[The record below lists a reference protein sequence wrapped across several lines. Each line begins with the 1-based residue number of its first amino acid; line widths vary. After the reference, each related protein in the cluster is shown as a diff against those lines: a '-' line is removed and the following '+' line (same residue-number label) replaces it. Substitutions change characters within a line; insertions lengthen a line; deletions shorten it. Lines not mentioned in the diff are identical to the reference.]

1 MKITK
6 YLDGW
11 LEGFD
16 EHGLSTEYLSHL
28 VDEFKHLLLLD
39 VEWTHSWDSLLTLSG
54 GEQVLDEEGVKRLVV
69 VLLNERSLDVR
80 AELTWLF
87 L

>member
-6 YLDGW
+6 DLDGW

-28 VDEFKHLLLLD
+28 VDKFKHLLLLD